1 MSDTKTHANIFA
13 RFDRPSESVTRKNTE
28 HAPWHDD
35 DRRNVNDK
43 SQHRRYH
50 GLFEDMMNR

>member
-1 MSDTKTHANIFA
+1 MSNSMNSPVQTN
-13 RFDRPSESVTRKNTE
+13 RFDRPSENHSTKNTE

-35 DRRNVNDK
+35 NRYANDT

-50 GLFEDMMNR
+50 SLFEDLMN

>member
-1 MSDTKTHANIFA
+1 MSDTKPDLTRIN
-13 RFDRPSESVTRKNTE
+13 RFDRPSESIATKNIQ

-35 DRRNVNDK
+35 EGRHANDK

-50 GLFEDMMNR
+50 SLFEDLMN

>member
-1 MSDTKTHANIFA
+1 MSDKKKEHTPSN
-13 RFDRPSESVTRKNTE
+13 RFDRLAENLAAKNTE

-35 DRRNVNDK
+35 DGRHAQVQ

-50 GLFEDMMNR
+50 SLFEDLMN

>member
-1 MSDTKTHANIFA
+1 MTDTKTSDAYVN
-13 RFDRPSESVTRKNTE
+13 RFDRPAKNLASKNTG

-35 DRRNVNDK
+35 DDQNAQVK

-50 GLFEDMMNR
+50 SLFEDLMN

>member
-1 MSDTKTHANIFA
+1 MMSDTKTYATVLA
-13 RFDRPSESVTRKNTE
+13 RFDRPSESQIRKNTE

-35 DRRNVNDK
+35 DRHNVNDK

-50 GLFEDMMNR
+50 SLFEDMMN

>member
-1 MSDTKTHANIFA
+1 MSHAKKDQTVIH
-13 RFDRPSESVTRKNTE
+13 RFDRPSETMATKNTE

-35 DRRNVNDK
+35 DGCHNNDK

-50 GLFEDMMNR
+50 SMFEDLMN